1 MSARI
6 AGPQPDWCEDDAA
19 AIADQL
25 DEVRRDPRGELS
37 AKAPYTRL
45 PPPKVDLSL
54 FGKAIQILGHPWS
67 EVLSFV
73 LPRIAEISCFQCS
86 QYCFRFRHG
95 ERLPLS
101 RPSGL
106 CCNFGR
112 RRLATCDFD
121 NVKGAMLKPFAPE
134 RGSRPPMAGRG
145 ADLDARTGPGPD
157 REDYRLTINGF
168 GAP

>member
-6 AGPQPDWCEDDAA
+6 GGTSAR
-19 AIADQL
+19 L
-25 DEVRRDPRGELS
+25 VRRRPLRRSRINLTKSAEIQRGELS

-121 NVKGAMLKPFAPE
+121 NVKRSDAQAVCSGA
-134 RGSRPPMAGRG
+134 R
-145 ADLDARTGPGPD
+145 
-157 REDYRLTINGF
+157 
-168 GAP
+168 